1 MKSILFFTLFLMSA
15 LLYSQD
21 EKQIFENTQTK
32 QLTSNAAY
40 NTAIDQMQS
49 SADKNTQEKI
59 KQLDDQFELN
69 FSEKAKLENKIK
81 LLQQKKNQAEDK
93 LTNAKSDAEKEKFS
107 EKIADLILDI
117 TKINKKLADNEIELK
132 NLQELFKTLNK

>member
-1 MKSILFFTLFLMSA
+1 MKTILFFTLFLMSA

-21 EKQIFENTQTK
+21 EKQRFENTQTK

>member
-1 MKSILFFTLFLMSA
+1 
-15 LLYSQD
+15 
-21 EKQIFENTQTK
+21 
-32 QLTSNAAY
+32 
-40 NTAIDQMQS
+40 MQS